1 MGKYLDSLRR
11 RVLEFNQ
18 SEQMEGD
25 LLPCMTTDETKKVY
39 IPTLTH
45 CQNCQNLPA
54 HAQTQPDA
62 RQLAREVTAARRGQ
76 WLCPSPGL
84 LTIWHGFEAH
94 FGQTITSQQIG
105 AIARFVAANEQLDNE
120 ELLTQIGA
128 LLRPEKTI

>member
-1 MGKYLDSLRR
+1 LTAPELLAQVEARGAAVAVAFDTTGAACLKITPRGL
-11 RVLEFNQ
+11 VP
-18 SEQMEGD
+18 D
-25 LLPCMTTDETKKVY
+25 LLPDLARLK
-39 IPTLTH
+39 
-45 CQNCQNLPA
+45 PA
-54 HAQTQPDA
+54 LLELLQQPDA

-105 AIARFVAANEQLDNE
+105 AIVRFVAANEQLDNE